1 MSLVKGNK
9 PEEDLP
15 VGAVTKSLTW
25 MVPVHANEA
34 AANNCKYIMEETVFY
49 TGILMPFNVVPKFS
63 VFLQSDAIINLM
75 GVRCHSH
82 GGCLAPPIAVMY
94 IML

>member
-15 VGAVTKSLTW
+15 VGVVTKSLTW

-34 AANNCKYIMEETVFY
+34 AANNCKYIMEETFF
-49 TGILMPFNVVPKFS
+49 IQAFLCHLMLYQNFHFFTK
-63 VFLQSDAIINLM
+63 
-75 GVRCHSH
+75 
-82 GGCLAPPIAVMY
+82 
-94 IML
+94 